1 MDEFWRMCLSHLENI
16 VPNEQYKTWI
26 LPLNVKQEGK
36 KLLVHAPNRFVL
48 DLVREKYVDEI
59 HKLGKQFL
67 NIDLEI
73 VTGLKRASKH
83 AKLYYKRGIR
93 LKPKPNNPPTAKH
106 TKAKTGLTPLLPL
119 IPLLQ
124 EKQTN

>member
-73 VTGLKRASKH
+73 VTGLRKE
-83 AKLYYKRGIR
+83 
-93 LKPKPNNPPTAKH
+93 PPNTQNSTVGSAQNTTAWICYNH
-106 TKAKTGLTPLLPL
+106 T
-119 IPLLQ
+119 IIHR
-124 EKQTN
+124 TNNL